1 MLNAAIIGL
10 GWWGRELVHAIQGR
24 SDVIRVS
31 RGVTLEPEL
40 ARDFAAKMAF
50 ALGTS
55 YQDVLD
61 DPAIDAVILA
71 TPHTRHREQVEA
83 AAARGKHVFCE
94 KPFALSVADAKAAIL
109 ACRRAR
115 VGLGVGHNRRMWPSV
130 AAIKD
135 LAASGR
141 LGTVMF
147 AEGNYSHDILAD
159 TPLDNWR
166 SAPEETRAGG
176 MTGMGI
182 HLLDALSFAVGPM
195 ERVSAL
201 STRRTLPFA
210 AGDTTQAFLAF
221 RNGATATI
229 STTLKTPGFVWRLAV
244 YGSDMWAESLG
255 ETKLVTCRTKGE
267 PETVEVPPINHIGMN
282 IESFAR
288 AALGEASFHIDDEGI
303 LHTVSA
309 LEAVFRSADAD
320 GAWQEITA

>member
-10 GWWGRELVHAIQGR
+10 GWWGKELVRSVQGR
-24 SDVIRVS
+24 SELIRIS

-40 ARDFAAKMAF
+40 ARDFAAEMKF
-50 ALGTS
+50 PLGTS

-61 DPAIDAVILA
+61 DAAIDAVILA

-94 KPFALSVADAKAAIL
+94 KPFALSRADAEAAIA
-109 ACRRAR
+109 ACRRAG
-115 VGLGVGHNRRMWPSV
+115 VALGVGQNRRMWPSIV
-130 AAIKD
+130 AIRE
-135 LAASGR
+135 LVASGR

-166 SAPEETRAGG
+166 SAPEETKAGG

-182 HLLDALSFAVGPM
+182 HLLDAFSFLIGPM
-195 ERVSAL
+195 EKICAL
-201 STRRTLPFA
+201 STRRTLRFA
-210 AGDTTQAFLAF
+210 SGDTTQALLSF

-229 STTLKTPGFVWRLAV
+229 ATTLKTPGFVWRLAV
-244 YGSDMWAESLG
+244 YGSNMWAESLG
-255 ETKLVTCRTKGE
+255 ETKVTTCKRKGE
-267 PETVEVPPINHIGMN
+267 PVSFDAQQTNHIGMN

-288 AALGEASFHIDDEGI
+288 AALGQGAFQIDDAGI
-303 LHTVSA
+303 IHTVAA
-309 LEAVFRSADAD
+309 LEAVFRSVETN
-320 GAWQEITA
+320 GTWQPIA